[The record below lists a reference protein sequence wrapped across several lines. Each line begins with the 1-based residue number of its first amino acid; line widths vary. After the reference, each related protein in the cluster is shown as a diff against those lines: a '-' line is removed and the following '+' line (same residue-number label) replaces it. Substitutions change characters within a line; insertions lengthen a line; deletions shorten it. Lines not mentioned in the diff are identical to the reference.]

1 MVKLT
6 DELRT
11 KIIWE
16 YRHGFEANRSKNSLF
31 QSQKDIYS
39 TKRNDELLRSQIFW
53 SCLRTMQAT
62 CIVNEPDVSR
72 EDENVLFQM
81 EARNFTDMFKTDYT
95 NEHWDFDRYM
105 WLEDVAKYWKAIFL
119 FSGYDKKKNVPIIQ
133 RIDPR
138 FVYPYNDG
146 SLLVEDYPF
155 FGFDRVITRQELEKL
170 PVAANK
176 EFKEM
181 ILNHYDV
188 YINGLETE
196 DAFLRS
202 IATCYNSTTGHYTI
216 HYHYTYIYDEETGE
230 NKLYLV
236 LMLCDQILDIYDVPE
251 TNNVIPV
258 AVYGFAYDAQD
269 WRGTSL
275 CNIVEDGH
283 RTEQLLLNLYK
294 IKVTREAMGG
304 NIFIDE
310 QVFMNNINTLKNQ
323 SIKNRWFP
331 VKMRDLTK
339 PISSMVYELPQ
350 TQISTDLYNSLWM
363 IKNKALAESFTNA
376 TAQWLGLSSNS
387 DPNTATASKIQKI
400 NANMITSL
408 QNQILAYGTKEFAE
422 LYRDFML
429 YHRRN
434 SSKKVIRRVNNG
446 LSGTY
451 KKVNKNDI
459 KWDFSIMIVDPIL
472 RDIMYQ
478 EKKAAY
484 VEQYNMLVSDPK
496 TPPFL
501 LNNIR
506 KAIAYYNGLDESEID
521 SVTELQPEEY
531 QCKMDVLL
539 LNQDMSIYIPQN
551 ANVQM
556 RLWYYNRADD
566 TDAKFRAIQALQYM
580 VSKGLGSTETNMAA
594 QPKVTDFK
602 MAWMEWMQ
610 DSMGINYDT
619 VNNLDS
625 WTGFSEWSRA
635 NWSQNKGESLNVW
648 WMQSLDVSNGI
659 W

>member
-6 DELRT
+6 EELRQ
-11 KIIWE
+11 KILWE
-16 YRHGFEANRSKNSLF
+16 YRHGYEANRSKNSLF
-31 QSQKDIYS
+31 MSQKDIYS

-53 SCLRTMQAT
+53 SVSRTMQAT
-62 CIVNEPDVSR
+62 CIINEPDVSW
-72 EDENVLFQM
+72 EDENVLYQM
-81 EARNFTDMFKTDYT
+81 EARNFTDMYKTDYV
-95 NEHWDFDRYM
+95 NENWAFDRYM
-105 WLEDVAKYWKAIFL
+105 WLEDVCKYWKAVFL
-119 FSGYDKKKNVPIIQ
+119 FSGYDDKKNVPTIQ

-146 SLLVEDYPF
+146 SLLVKDYPF
-155 FGFDRVITRQELEKL
+155 FGFDRVITYKQLEEL
-170 PVAANK
+170 PVSANK
-176 EFKEM
+176 EFKEQIM
-181 ILNHYDV
+181 WNYDT
-188 YINGLETE
+188 YLNGLETE
-196 DAFLRS
+196 DAFLRN
-202 IATCYNSTTGHYTI
+202 ICTCYNATTGHYTI
-216 HYHYTYIYDEETGE
+216 HYHYTYIYDEDTKE

-236 LMLCDQILDIYDVPE
+236 LMLCDQIMDIYDVPE
-251 TNNVIPV
+251 TDNIIPI

-269 WRGTSL
+269 WWGTSL
-275 CNIVEDGH
+275 VNIIEDGH

-294 IKVTREAMGG
+294 IKVTREAMWG

-310 QVFMNNINTLKNQ
+310 QVFMNNVNTLKNQ

-331 VKMRDLTK
+331 VKMRDMTK

-350 TQISTDLYNSLWM
+350 TQISSDLYNSLWM

-408 QNQILAYGTKEFAE
+408 QNQILSYWTKDFAE

-429 YHRRN
+429 YHWRN
-434 SSKKVIRRVNNG
+434 SKKKVIRRVNNG
-446 LSGTY
+446 LSWTY
-451 KKVNKNDI
+451 KKVTKKDI
-459 KWDFSIMIVDPIL
+459 RGDFSIMIVDPIL
-472 RDIMYQ
+472 KDIIYQ

-484 VEQYNMLVSDPK
+484 MEQYNMLVSDPK

-506 KAIAYYNGLDESEID
+506 RAIAYYNWLDESEID
-521 SVTELQPEEY
+521 SITEMSPEDY

-539 LNQDMSIYIPQN
+539 LNQNVSIYIPQN
-551 ANVQM
+551 ANIQM
-556 RLWYYNRADD
+556 RLRYYNRAED

-580 VSKGLGSTETNMAA
+580 VQQWLGTVEENMAA

-602 MAWMEWMQ
+602 EAWENNNPLTN
-610 DSMGINYDT
+610 INYDT

-625 WTGFSEWSRA
+625 WTGMSEGSRA
-635 NWSQNKGESLNVW
+635 NRASKWDSLNVS
-648 WMQSLDVSNGI
+648 WMQSINTSNGMG
-659 W
+659 

>member
-1 MVKLT
+1 MKLT
-6 DELRT
+6 DELRQ

-16 YRHGFEANRSKNSLF
+16 YRHWFEANRSKNSLF
-31 QSQKDIYS
+31 MTQRDIYS

-62 CIVNEPDVSR
+62 CIVNEPDVSW
-72 EDENVLFQM
+72 EDENVLYQM
-81 EARNFTDMFKTDYT
+81 EARNFTDMFKTDYV

-105 WLEDVAKYWKAIFL
+105 WLEDVAKYGKAVFL
-119 FSGYDKKKNVPIIQ
+119 FSGYDSKKNVPTVQ

-146 SLLVEDYPF
+146 SLLVKDYPF
-155 FGFDRVITRQELEKL
+155 FWFDRVITRSQLEKL

-176 EFKEM
+176 DFKEM
-181 ILNHYDV
+181 IVHNYDV
-188 YINGLETE
+188 YINGLETD

-202 IATCYNSTTGHYTI
+202 ISTCYNATTWHYTI
-216 HYHYTYIYDEETGE
+216 HYHYTYIYDEESWE

-251 TNNVIPV
+251 TDNIIPI

-269 WRGTSL
+269 WWWTSL

-331 VKMRDLTK
+331 VKMRDMTK

-350 TQISTDLYNSLWM
+350 TQISSDLYNSLGM
-363 IKNKALAESFTNA
+363 IKNKALSESFTNA
-376 TAQWLGLSSNS
+376 TAQWLWLSSNS
-387 DPNTATASKIQKI
+387 DPSTATASKIQKI

-408 QNQILAYGTKEFAE
+408 QNQILSYWTKEFAE
-422 LYRDFML
+422 LYREFML
-429 YHRRN
+429 YHWRN
-434 SSKKVIRRVNNG
+434 SSKKVIRRVNNW
-446 LSGTY
+446 LSWTY
-451 KKVNKNDI
+451 KKVTKKDI
-459 KWDFSIMIVDPIL
+459 KGDFSIMVVDPIL
-472 RDIMYQ
+472 KSIMYD

-484 VEQYNMLVSDPK
+484 IEQYNMLVNDPR

-501 LNNIR
+501 LTNIQR
-506 KAIAYYNGLDESEID
+506 AIAYYNNLDESEID
-521 SVTELQPEEY
+521 SITPLNPEEY

-539 LNQDMSIYIPQN
+539 LNQNVSIYIPVN
-551 ANVQM
+551 ANIQM
-556 RLWYYNRADD
+556 RLWYYNRAED

-580 VSKGLGSTETNMAA
+580 VTQWLGTEQMNMA
-594 QPKVTDFK
+594 QQTKVTDFK
-602 MAWMEWMQ
+602 SAWTNN
-610 DSMGINYDT
+610 DPLTNINFWTTDN
-619 VNNLDS
+619 VDS
-625 WTGFSEWSRA
+625 WTWFEAWSHA
-635 NWSQNKGESLNVW
+635 NRWQSMNVGG
-648 WMQSLDVSNGI
+648 MQSLDVSNWVG
-659 W
+659 

>member
-1 MVKLT
+1 MIKLT
-6 DELRT
+6 DELRQ

-16 YRHGFEANRSKNSLF
+16 YRHGYEANRSKNSLF
-31 QSQKDIYS
+31 MTQKDIYS

-53 SCLRTMQAT
+53 SVSRTMQAT
-62 CIVNEPDVSR
+62 CIINEPDVSW
-72 EDENVLFQM
+72 EDENVLYQM
-81 EARNFTDMFKTDYT
+81 EARNFTDMYKTDYQ
-95 NEHWDFDRYM
+95 NQNWWFDRYM
-105 WLEDVAKYWKAIFL
+105 WLEDVCKYWKAVFL
-119 FSGYDKKKNVPIIQ
+119 FTWYDSKKNVPTVQ

-146 SLLVEDYPF
+146 SLLVKDYPF
-155 FGFDRVITRQELEKL
+155 FWFDRVITYKQLEEL
-170 PVAANK
+170 PVSANK
-176 EFKEM
+176 DFKEM
-181 ILNHYDV
+181 IVHNYDV
-188 YINGLETE
+188 YINWLETE
-196 DAFLRS
+196 DAFLRN
-202 IATCYNSTTGHYTI
+202 ICTCYNSTTGHYTI
-216 HYHYTYIYDEETGE
+216 HYHYTYIYDEETKE

-251 TNNVIPV
+251 TDNKIPI

-269 WRGTSL
+269 WWWTSL
-275 CNIVEDGH
+275 VNIIEDWH

-294 IKVTREAMGG
+294 IKVTREAMWG

-350 TQISTDLYNSLWM
+350 SQISSDLYNSLGM

-408 QNQILAYGTKEFAE
+408 QNQILSYWTKDFAE

-429 YHRRN
+429 YHWRN
-434 SSKKVIRRVNNG
+434 SSKKVIRRVNNW
-446 LSGTY
+446 LSWTY
-451 KKVNKNDI
+451 KKVSKKDI
-459 KWDFSIMIVDPIL
+459 RGDFSIMIVDPIIK
-472 RDIMYQ
+472 DIIYQ
-478 EKKAAY
+478 EKKNAY
-484 VEQYNMLVSDPK
+484 MWQYNMLVSDPK

-506 KAIAYYNGLDESEID
+506 RAIAYYDGLDESEID
-521 SVTELQPEEY
+521 SVTEMSPEDY

-539 LNQDMSIYIPQN
+539 LNQNVNIYIPQN
-551 ANVQM
+551 ANIQM
-556 RLWYYNRADD
+556 RLWYYNRAED

-580 VSKGLGSTETNMAA
+580 VQQWLGTTEMNMAQ

-602 MAWMEWMQ
+602 SAWE
-610 DSMGINYDT
+610 DNNPLNINYDT

-625 WTGFSEWSRA
+625 WTWMSEWSRVNRA
-635 NWSQNKGESLNVW
+635 THNKGDSLNVW
-648 WMQSLDVSNGI
+648 WMQNLNVSNWMG
-659 W
+659 

>member
-1 MVKLT
+1 
-6 DELRT
+6 
-11 KIIWE
+11 
-16 YRHGFEANRSKNSLF
+16 
-31 QSQKDIYS
+31 
-39 TKRNDELLRSQIFW
+39 
-53 SCLRTMQAT
+53 MQAT
-62 CIVNEPDVSR
+62 CIINEPDVSW
-72 EDENVLFQM
+72 EDENVLYQM
-81 EARNFTDMFKTDYT
+81 EARNFTDMYKTDYQ
-95 NEHWDFDRYM
+95 NENWWFDRYM
-105 WLEDVAKYWKAIFL
+105 WLEDVCKYWKAVFL
-119 FSGYDKKKNVPIIQ
+119 FSGYDNKKNVPTIQ

-146 SLLVEDYPF
+146 SLLVKDYPF
-155 FGFDRVITRQELEKL
+155 FGFDRIVTRKQLEEL
-170 PVAANK
+170 PVSANK

-181 ILNHYDV
+181 ILHHYDV
-188 YINGLETE
+188 YINGLKTD

-202 IATCYNSTTGHYTI
+202 IDTCYNTNTGHYTI
-216 HYHYTYIYDEETGE
+216 HYHYTYIYDEGTKE

-236 LMLCDQILDIYDVPE
+236 LMLCDQIMDIYDVPE
-251 TNNVIPV
+251 TDNIIPI
-258 AVYGFAYDAQD
+258 AVYGFAYDSQD
-269 WRGTSL
+269 WWWTSL
-275 CNIVEDGH
+275 VNIIEDWH

-294 IKVTREAMGG
+294 IKVTREAMWG

-331 VKMRDLTK
+331 VKMRDMTK

-350 TQISTDLYNSLWM
+350 SQISSDLYNSLGM

-408 QNQILAYGTKEFAE
+408 QNQILSYWTKDFAE

-429 YHRRN
+429 YHWRN
-434 SSKKVIRRVNNG
+434 SSKKVIRRVNNW
-446 LSGTY
+446 LSWTY
-451 KKVNKNDI
+451 KKVSKKDI
-459 KWDFSIMIVDPIL
+459 RGDFSIMIVDPIMK
-472 RDIMYQ
+472 DIIYS
-478 EKKAAY
+478 EKKNAY
-484 VEQYNMLVSDPK
+484 MEQYNMLVSDPK

-506 KAIAYYNGLDESEID
+506 RAIAYYNWLDESEID
-521 SVTELQPEEY
+521 SITEMSPEDY

-539 LNQDMSIYIPQN
+539 LNQNISIYIPQN
-551 ANVQM
+551 ANIQM
-556 RLWYYNRADD
+556 RLWYYNRAED

-580 VSKGLGSTETNMAA
+580 VQQWLGTTEWNMAA

-602 MAWMEWMQ
+602 SAWENNNPLT
-610 DSMGINYDT
+610 DINYDT

-625 WTGFSEWSRA
+625 WTWMSEGSRA
-635 NWSQNKGESLNVW
+635 NWSQSKWDSLNVS
-648 WMQSLDVSNGI
+648 WMQSINTSNGI
-659 W
+659 G

>member
-1 MVKLT
+1 
-6 DELRT
+6 
-11 KIIWE
+11 
-16 YRHGFEANRSKNSLF
+16 
-31 QSQKDIYS
+31 
-39 TKRNDELLRSQIFW
+39 
-53 SCLRTMQAT
+53 MQAT
-62 CIVNEPDVSR
+62 CIINEPDVSW
-72 EDENVLFQM
+72 EDENVLYQM
-81 EARNFTDMFKTDYT
+81 EARNFTDMYKTDYV
-95 NEHWDFDRYM
+95 NENWAFDRYM
-105 WLEDVAKYWKAIFL
+105 WLEDVCKYWKAVFL
-119 FSGYDKKKNVPIIQ
+119 FSGYDDKKNVPTIQ

-146 SLLVEDYPF
+146 SLLVKDYPF
-155 FGFDRVITRQELEKL
+155 FGFDRVITYKQLEEL
-170 PVAANK
+170 PVSANK
-176 EFKEM
+176 EFKEQIM
-181 ILNHYDV
+181 WNYDT
-188 YINGLETE
+188 YLNGLETE
-196 DAFLRS
+196 DAFLRN
-202 IATCYNSTTGHYTI
+202 ICTCYNATTGHYTI
-216 HYHYTYIYDEETGE
+216 HYHYTYIYDEDTKE

-236 LMLCDQILDIYDVPE
+236 LMLCDQIMDIYDVPE
-251 TNNVIPV
+251 TDNIIPI

-269 WRGTSL
+269 WWGTSL
-275 CNIVEDGH
+275 VNIIEDGH

-310 QVFMNNINTLKNQ
+310 QVFMNNVNTLKNQ

-331 VKMRDLTK
+331 VKMRDMTK

-350 TQISTDLYNSLWM
+350 TQISSDLYNSLWM

-408 QNQILAYGTKEFAE
+408 QNQILSYWTKDFAE

-429 YHRRN
+429 YHWRN
-434 SSKKVIRRVNNG
+434 SKKKVIRRVNNG
-446 LSGTY
+446 LSWTY
-451 KKVNKNDI
+451 KKVTKKDI
-459 KWDFSIMIVDPIL
+459 RGDFSIMIVDPIL
-472 RDIMYQ
+472 KDIIYQ

-484 VEQYNMLVSDPK
+484 MEQYNMLVSDPK

-506 KAIAYYNGLDESEID
+506 RAIAYYNWLDESEID
-521 SVTELQPEEY
+521 SITEMSPEDY

-539 LNQDMSIYIPQN
+539 LNQNVSIYIPQN
-551 ANVQM
+551 ANIQM
-556 RLWYYNRADD
+556 RLRYYNRAED

-580 VSKGLGSTETNMAA
+580 VQQWLGTVEENMAA

-602 MAWMEWMQ
+602 EAWENNNPLTN
-610 DSMGINYDT
+610 INYDT

-625 WTGFSEWSRA
+625 WTGRSEGSRA
-635 NWSQNKGESLNVW
+635 NRASKWDSLNVS
-648 WMQSLDVSNGI
+648 WMQSINTSNGMG
-659 W
+659 

>member
-1 MVKLT
+1 M
-6 DELRT
+6 
-11 KIIWE
+11 WE
-16 YRHGFEANRSKNSLF
+16 YRHGYEANRSKNSLF
-31 QSQKDIYS
+31 MSQKDIYS

-62 CIVNEPDVSR
+62 CIVNEPDVSW
-72 EDENVLFQM
+72 EDENVLYQM
-81 EARNFTDMFKTDYT
+81 EARNFTDMFKTDYV

-105 WLEDVAKYWKAIFL
+105 WLEDVAKYWKAVFL
-119 FSGYDKKKNVPIIQ
+119 FSGYDKKKNVPTVQ

-146 SLLVEDYPF
+146 SLLVKDYPF
-155 FGFDRVITRQELEKL
+155 FWFDRVITYKQLEEL
-170 PVAANK
+170 PVSANAD
-176 EFKEM
+176 FKEM
-181 ILNHYDV
+181 ILHNYDV
-188 YINGLETE
+188 YLNGLETE
-196 DAFLRS
+196 DAFLRN
-202 IATCYNSTTGHYTI
+202 ICTCYNSTTGHYTI
-216 HYHYTYIYDEETGE
+216 HYHYTYIYDEDTGE

-251 TNNVIPV
+251 TDNIIPI

-269 WRGTSL
+269 WWGTSL
-275 CNIVEDGH
+275 VNIVEDWH

-294 IKVTREAMGG
+294 IKVTREAMWG

-331 VKMRDLTK
+331 VKMRDITK

-350 TQISTDLYNSLWM
+350 TQISSDLYNSLGM

-376 TAQWLGLSSNS
+376 TAQWLGLSNNS

-408 QNQILAYGTKEFAE
+408 QNQILSYWTKDFAE

-429 YHRRN
+429 YYWRN
-434 SSKKVIRRVNNG
+434 SSKKVIRRVNNW
-446 LSGTY
+446 LSWTY
-451 KKVNKNDI
+451 KKVSKKDI
-459 KWDFSIMIVDPIL
+459 RGDFSIMIVDPIL
-472 RDIMYQ
+472 KSIMYD

-484 VEQYNMLVSDPK
+484 QEQYNMLVNDPR

-506 KAIAYYNGLDESEID
+506 RAIAYYNWLDESEID
-521 SVTELQPEEY
+521 SITEMSMEDY
-531 QCKMDVLL
+531 QCKQDVLL
-539 LNQDMSIYIPQN
+539 LNQNISIYIPVDCN
-551 ANVQM
+551 IQM
-556 RLWYYNRADD
+556 RLWYYNRAED
-566 TDAKFRAIQALQYM
+566 TDAKLRAIQALQYM
-580 VSKGLGSTETNMAA
+580 VTQWLWTTEMNMA
-594 QPKVTDFK
+594 QQTKVTDFK
-602 MAWMEWMQ
+602 AAWENNDPLTNINFWTVDNVNSGTWFEAWSHANRWQ
-610 DSMGINYDT
+610 SM
-619 VNNLDS
+619 
-625 WTGFSEWSRA
+625 
-635 NWSQNKGESLNVW
+635 NVW

-659 W
+659 G

>member
-1 MVKLT
+1 M
-6 DELRT
+6 
-11 KIIWE
+11 WE
-16 YRHGFEANRSKNSLF
+16 YRHGYEANRSKNSLF
-31 QSQKDIYS
+31 MTQKDIYS

-53 SCLRTMQAT
+53 SVSRTMQAT
-62 CIVNEPDVSR
+62 CIINEPDVSW
-72 EDENVLFQM
+72 EDENVLYQM
-81 EARNFTDMFKTDYT
+81 EARNFTDMYKTDYE
-95 NEHWDFDRYM
+95 NQNRWFDRYM
-105 WLEDVAKYWKAIFL
+105 WLEDVCKYWKAVFL
-119 FSGYDKKKNVPIIQ
+119 FTWYDSKKNVPTVQ

-146 SLLVEDYPF
+146 SLLVKDYPF
-155 FGFDRVITRQELEKL
+155 FWFDRVITYKQLEEL
-170 PVAANK
+170 PVSANK
-176 EFKEM
+176 DFKEM
-181 ILNHYDV
+181 IIHHYDV
-188 YINGLETE
+188 YLNWLEIE
-196 DAFLRS
+196 DAFLRN
-202 IATCYNSTTGHYTI
+202 ICTCYNSTTGHYTI
-216 HYHYTYIYDEETGE
+216 HYHYTYIYDEETKE

-251 TNNVIPV
+251 TDNKIPI
-258 AVYGFAYDAQD
+258 AVYGFAYDSQD
-269 WRGTSL
+269 WWGTSL
-275 CNIVEDGH
+275 VNIIEDWH

-294 IKVTREAMGG
+294 IKVTREAMWG

-350 TQISTDLYNSLWM
+350 SQISSDLYNSLGM

-408 QNQILAYGTKEFAE
+408 QNQILSYWTKDFAE

-429 YHRRN
+429 YHWRN
-434 SSKKVIRRVNNG
+434 SSKKVIRRVNNW
-446 LSGTY
+446 LSWTY
-451 KKVNKNDI
+451 KKVSKKDI
-459 KWDFSIMIVDPIL
+459 RGDFSIMIVDPIIK
-472 RDIMYQ
+472 DIIYQ

-484 VEQYNMLVSDPK
+484 MGQYNMLVSDPK

-506 KAIAYYNGLDESEID
+506 RAIAYYDGLDESEID
-521 SVTELQPEEY
+521 SVTEMSPEDY

-539 LNQDMSIYIPQN
+539 LNQNISIYIPQN
-551 ANVQM
+551 ANIQM
-556 RLWYYNRADD
+556 RLWYYNRAED

-580 VSKGLGSTETNMAA
+580 VQQWLGTTEMNTAS

-602 MAWMEWMQ
+602 SAWENN
-610 DSMGINYDT
+610 DPLTNINYDT
-619 VNNLDS
+619 VNNVDS
-625 WTGFSEWSRA
+625 GTWMSEGSRA
-635 NWSQNKGESLNVW
+635 NRSQNKSLNVS
-648 WMQSLDVSNGI
+648 WMQSIDASNGI
-659 W
+659 G

>member
-1 MVKLT
+1 
-6 DELRT
+6 
-11 KIIWE
+11 
-16 YRHGFEANRSKNSLF
+16 
-31 QSQKDIYS
+31 
-39 TKRNDELLRSQIFW
+39 
-53 SCLRTMQAT
+53 MQAT
-62 CIVNEPDVSR
+62 CIINEPDVSW
-72 EDENVLFQM
+72 EDENVLYQM
-81 EARNFTDMFKTDYT
+81 EARNFTDMYKTDYQ
-95 NEHWDFDRYM
+95 NENWWFDRYM
-105 WLEDVAKYWKAIFL
+105 WLEDVCKYWKAVFL
-119 FSGYDKKKNVPIIQ
+119 FSGYDNKKNVPTIQ

-146 SLLVEDYPF
+146 SLLVKDYPF
-155 FGFDRVITRQELEKL
+155 FGFDRIVTRKQLEEL
-170 PVAANK
+170 PVSANK

-181 ILNHYDV
+181 ILHHYDV
-188 YINGLETE
+188 YINGLKTD

-202 IATCYNSTTGHYTI
+202 IDTCYNTNTGHYTI
-216 HYHYTYIYDEETGE
+216 HYHYTYIYDEDTKE

-236 LMLCDQILDIYDVPE
+236 LMLCDQIMDIYDVPE
-251 TNNVIPV
+251 TDNIIPI
-258 AVYGFAYDAQD
+258 AVYGFAYDSQD
-269 WRGTSL
+269 WWWTSL
-275 CNIVEDGH
+275 VNIIEDWH

-294 IKVTREAMGG
+294 IKVTREAMWG

-331 VKMRDLTK
+331 VKMRDMTK

-350 TQISTDLYNSLWM
+350 SQISSDLYNSLGM

-408 QNQILAYGTKEFAE
+408 QNQILSYWTKDFAE

-429 YHRRN
+429 YHWRN
-434 SSKKVIRRVNNG
+434 SSKKVIRRVNNW
-446 LSGTY
+446 LSWTY
-451 KKVNKNDI
+451 KKVSKKDI
-459 KWDFSIMIVDPIL
+459 RGDFSIMIVDPIMK
-472 RDIMYQ
+472 DIIYS
-478 EKKAAY
+478 EKKNAY
-484 VEQYNMLVSDPK
+484 MEQYNMLVSDPK

-506 KAIAYYNGLDESEID
+506 RAIAYYNWLDESEID
-521 SVTELQPEEY
+521 SITEMSPEDY

-539 LNQDMSIYIPQN
+539 LNQNISIYIPQN
-551 ANVQM
+551 ANIQM
-556 RLWYYNRADD
+556 RLWYYNRAED

-580 VSKGLGSTETNMAA
+580 VQQWLGTTEWNMAA

-602 MAWMEWMQ
+602 SAWENNNPLT
-610 DSMGINYDT
+610 DINYDT

-625 WTGFSEWSRA
+625 WTWMSEGSRA
-635 NWSQNKGESLNVW
+635 NWSQSKWDSLNVS
-648 WMQSLDVSNGI
+648 WMQSINTSNGI
-659 W
+659 G

>member
-1 MVKLT
+1 M
-6 DELRT
+6 
-11 KIIWE
+11 WE

-31 QSQKDIYS
+31 MTQRDIYS

-62 CIVNEPDVSR
+62 CIVNEPDVSW
-72 EDENVLFQM
+72 EDENVLYQM
-81 EARNFTDMFKTDYT
+81 EARNFTDMFKTDYV

-105 WLEDVAKYWKAIFL
+105 WLEDVAKYGKAVFL
-119 FSGYDKKKNVPIIQ
+119 FSGYDNKKNVPIVQ

-146 SLLVEDYPF
+146 SLLVRDYPF
-155 FGFDRVITRQELEKL
+155 FWFDRVITRPELEKL
-170 PVAANK
+170 PVSANK
-176 EFKEM
+176 DFKEL
-181 ILNHYDV
+181 ILHHYDV
-188 YINGLETE
+188 YINGLETD

-202 IATCYNSTTGHYTI
+202 ISTCYNPNTWHYTI

-236 LMLCDQILDIYDVPE
+236 LMLSDMIMDIYDVPE
-251 TNNVIPV
+251 TDNIIPV

-269 WRGTSL
+269 WWGTSL
-275 CNIVEDGH
+275 CNIVEDWH

-294 IKVTREAMGG
+294 IKVTREAMWG

-310 QVFMNNINTLKNQ
+310 QVFMNNINSLKNQ

-331 VKMRDLTK
+331 VKMRDMTK

-350 TQISTDLYNSLWM
+350 TQISSDLYNSLGM

-387 DPNTATASKIQKI
+387 DPSTATASKIQKI

-408 QNQILAYGTKEFAE
+408 QNQILSYGTKEFAE
-422 LYRDFML
+422 LYREFML
-429 YHRRN
+429 YHWRN

-446 LSGTY
+446 LSWTY
-451 KKVNKNDI
+451 KKVTKKDI
-459 KWDFSIMIVDPIL
+459 RGDFSIMVIDPIL
-472 RDIMYQ
+472 KAIMYD
-478 EKKAAY
+478 EKKGAY
-484 VEQYNMLVSDPK
+484 VEQYNMLVNDPR

-506 KAIAYYNGLDESEID
+506 RAIAYYNNLDESEID
-521 SVTELQPEEY
+521 SITELQPEEY

-539 LNQDMSIYIPQN
+539 LNQNVSVYIPVN

-580 VSKGLGSTETNMAA
+580 ISQWLGTEQLNEASQAT
-594 QPKVTDFK
+594 VTDFK
-602 MAWMEWMQ
+602 SAGENNDPLTNINFGTVDNV
-610 DSMGINYDT
+610 DSG
-619 VNNLDS
+619 
-625 WTGFSEWSRA
+625 TGFDAGSHA
-635 NWSQNKGESLNVW
+635 NRWESMNVW
-648 WMQSLDVSNGI
+648 GMQNLNVSNGI
-659 W
+659 G

>member
-1 MVKLT
+1 M
-6 DELRT
+6 
-11 KIIWE
+11 WE
-16 YRHGFEANRSKNSLF
+16 YRHGYEANRSKNSLF
-31 QSQKDIYS
+31 MTQKDIYS

-53 SCLRTMQAT
+53 SVSRTMQAT
-62 CIVNEPDVSR
+62 CIINEPDVSW
-72 EDENVLFQM
+72 EDENVLYQM
-81 EARNFTDMFKTDYT
+81 EARNFTDMYKTDYQ
-95 NEHWDFDRYM
+95 NQNWWFDRYM
-105 WLEDVAKYWKAIFL
+105 WLEDVCKYWKAVFL
-119 FSGYDKKKNVPIIQ
+119 FTWYDSKKNVPTVQ

-146 SLLVEDYPF
+146 SLLVKDYPF
-155 FGFDRVITRQELEKL
+155 FWFDRVITYKQLEEL
-170 PVAANK
+170 PVSANK
-176 EFKEM
+176 DFKEM
-181 ILNHYDV
+181 IIHHYDV
-188 YINGLETE
+188 YLNWLETE
-196 DAFLRS
+196 DAFLRN
-202 IATCYNSTTGHYTI
+202 ICTCYNSTTGHYTI
-216 HYHYTYIYDEETGE
+216 HYHYTYIYDEETKE

-251 TNNVIPV
+251 TDNKIPI
-258 AVYGFAYDAQD
+258 AVYGFAYDSQD
-269 WRGTSL
+269 WWGTSL
-275 CNIVEDGH
+275 VNIIEDWH

-294 IKVTREAMGG
+294 IKVTREAMWW

-350 TQISTDLYNSLWM
+350 SQISSDLYNSLGM

-408 QNQILAYGTKEFAE
+408 QNQILSYWTKDFAE

-429 YHRRN
+429 YHWRN
-434 SSKKVIRRVNNG
+434 SSKKVIRRVNNW
-446 LSGTY
+446 LSWTY
-451 KKVNKNDI
+451 KKVSKKDI

-472 RDIMYQ
+472 KDIIYQ

-484 VEQYNMLVSDPK
+484 MGQYNMLVSDPK

-506 KAIAYYNGLDESEID
+506 RAIAYYDGLDESEID
-521 SVTELQPEEY
+521 SVTEMSPEDY

-539 LNQDMSIYIPQN
+539 LNQNISIYIPQN
-551 ANVQM
+551 ANIQM
-556 RLWYYNRADD
+556 RLWYYNRAED

-580 VSKGLGSTETNMAA
+580 VQQWLGTTEMNTAS

-602 MAWMEWMQ
+602 SAWENN
-610 DSMGINYDT
+610 DPLTNINYDT

-625 WTGFSEWSRA
+625 GTWMSEGSRA
-635 NWSQNKGESLNVW
+635 NRSQNKSLNVS
-648 WMQSLDVSNGI
+648 WMQSIDASNGI
-659 W
+659 G

>member
-1 MVKLT
+1 M
-6 DELRT
+6 
-11 KIIWE
+11 WE
-16 YRHGFEANRSKNSLF
+16 YRHGYEANRSKNSLF
-31 QSQKDIYS
+31 MSQKDIYS

-62 CIVNEPDVSR
+62 CIVNEPDVSW
-72 EDENVLFQM
+72 EDENVLYQM
-81 EARNFTDMFKTDYT
+81 EARNFTDMFKTDYV

-105 WLEDVAKYWKAIFL
+105 WLEDVAKYWKAVFL
-119 FSGYDKKKNVPIIQ
+119 FSGYDKKKNVPTVQ

-146 SLLVEDYPF
+146 SLLVKDYPF
-155 FGFDRVITRQELEKL
+155 FWFDRVITYKQLEEL
-170 PVAANK
+170 PVSANAD
-176 EFKEM
+176 FKEM
-181 ILNHYDV
+181 ILHNYDV
-188 YINGLETE
+188 YLNGLETE
-196 DAFLRS
+196 DAFLRN
-202 IATCYNSTTGHYTI
+202 ICTCYNSTTGHYTI
-216 HYHYTYIYDEETGE
+216 HYHYTYIYDEDTGD

-251 TNNVIPV
+251 TDNIIPI

-269 WRGTSL
+269 WWGTSL
-275 CNIVEDGH
+275 VNIVEDWH

-294 IKVTREAMGG
+294 IKVTREAMWW

-331 VKMRDLTK
+331 VKMRDITK

-350 TQISTDLYNSLWM
+350 TQISSDLYNSLGM

-376 TAQWLGLSSNS
+376 TAQWLGLSNNS

-408 QNQILAYGTKEFAE
+408 QNQILSYWTKDFAE

-429 YHRRN
+429 YYWRN
-434 SSKKVIRRVNNG
+434 SSKKVIRRVNNW
-446 LSGTY
+446 LSWTY
-451 KKVNKNDI
+451 KKVSKKDI
-459 KWDFSIMIVDPIL
+459 RGDFSIMIVDPIL
-472 RDIMYQ
+472 KAIMYD

-484 VEQYNMLVSDPK
+484 QEQYNMLVNDPR

-506 KAIAYYNGLDESEID
+506 RAIAYYNWLDESEID
-521 SVTELQPEEY
+521 SITEMSMEDY
-531 QCKMDVLL
+531 QCKQDVLL
-539 LNQDMSIYIPQN
+539 LNQNISIYIPVDCN
-551 ANVQM
+551 IQM
-556 RLWYYNRADD
+556 RLWYYNRAED
-566 TDAKFRAIQALQYM
+566 TDAKLRAIQALQYM
-580 VSKGLGSTETNMAA
+580 VTQWLGTTEMNMA
-594 QPKVTDFK
+594 QQTKVTDFK
-602 MAWMEWMQ
+602 AAWENN
-610 DSMGINYDT
+610 DPLTNINYWT
-619 VNNLDS
+619 VDNVNS
-625 WTGFSEWSRA
+625 WTWYDVWSHA
-635 NWSQNKGESLNVW
+635 NRWESMNVW

-659 W
+659 G

>member
-1 MVKLT
+1 M
-6 DELRT
+6 
-11 KIIWE
+11 WE
-16 YRHGFEANRSKNSLF
+16 YRHGYEANRSKNSLF
-31 QSQKDIYS
+31 MTQKDIYS

-53 SCLRTMQAT
+53 SVSRTMQAT
-62 CIVNEPDVSR
+62 CIINEPDVSW
-72 EDENVLFQM
+72 EDENVLYQM
-81 EARNFTDMFKTDYT
+81 EARNFTDMYKTDYQ
-95 NEHWDFDRYM
+95 NQNWWFDRYM
-105 WLEDVAKYWKAIFL
+105 WLEDVCKYWKAVFL
-119 FSGYDKKKNVPIIQ
+119 FTWYDSKKNVPTVQ

-146 SLLVEDYPF
+146 SLLVKDYPF
-155 FGFDRVITRQELEKL
+155 FWFDRVITYKQLEEL
-170 PVAANK
+170 PVSANK
-176 EFKEM
+176 DFKEM
-181 ILNHYDV
+181 IIHHYDV
-188 YINGLETE
+188 YLNGLETE
-196 DAFLRS
+196 DAFLRN
-202 IATCYNSTTGHYTI
+202 ICTCYNSTTGHYTI
-216 HYHYTYIYDEETGE
+216 HYHYTYIYDEETKE

-251 TNNVIPV
+251 TDNKIPI
-258 AVYGFAYDAQD
+258 AVYGFAYDSQD
-269 WRGTSL
+269 WWGTSL
-275 CNIVEDGH
+275 VNIIEDWH

-350 TQISTDLYNSLWM
+350 SQISSDLYNSLGM

-408 QNQILAYGTKEFAE
+408 QNQILSYWTKDFAE

-429 YHRRN
+429 YHWRN
-434 SSKKVIRRVNNG
+434 SSKKVIRRVNNW
-446 LSGTY
+446 LSWTY
-451 KKVNKNDI
+451 KKVSKKDI
-459 KWDFSIMIVDPIL
+459 RGDFSIMIVDPIIK
-472 RDIMYQ
+472 DIIYQ

-484 VEQYNMLVSDPK
+484 MGQYNMLVSDPK

-506 KAIAYYNGLDESEID
+506 RAIAYYDGLDESEID
-521 SVTELQPEEY
+521 SVTEMSPEDY

-539 LNQDMSIYIPQN
+539 LNQNISIYIPQN

-556 RLWYYNRADD
+556 RLWYYNRAED

-580 VSKGLGSTETNMAA
+580 VQQWLGTTEMNTAS

-602 MAWMEWMQ
+602 SAWENN
-610 DSMGINYDT
+610 DPLTNINYDT

-625 WTGFSEWSRA
+625 GTWMSEGSRV
-635 NWSQNKGESLNVW
+635 NRSQNKSLNVS
-648 WMQSLDVSNGI
+648 WMQSIDASNGI
-659 W
+659 G

>member
-1 MVKLT
+1 M
-6 DELRT
+6 
-11 KIIWE
+11 WE
-16 YRHGFEANRSKNSLF
+16 YRHGYEANRSKNSLF
-31 QSQKDIYS
+31 MTQKDIYS

-53 SCLRTMQAT
+53 SVSRTMQAT
-62 CIVNEPDVSR
+62 CIINEPDVSW
-72 EDENVLFQM
+72 EDENVLYQM
-81 EARNFTDMFKTDYT
+81 EARNFTDMYKTDYQ
-95 NEHWDFDRYM
+95 NQNWWFDRYM
-105 WLEDVAKYWKAIFL
+105 WLEDVCKYWKAVFL
-119 FSGYDKKKNVPIIQ
+119 FTWYDSKKNVPTVQ

-146 SLLVEDYPF
+146 SLLVKDYPF
-155 FGFDRVITRQELEKL
+155 FWFDRVITYKQLEEL
-170 PVAANK
+170 PVSANK
-176 EFKEM
+176 DFKEM
-181 ILNHYDV
+181 IIHHYDV
-188 YINGLETE
+188 YLNGLETE
-196 DAFLRS
+196 DAFLRN
-202 IATCYNSTTGHYTI
+202 ICTCYNSTTGHYTI
-216 HYHYTYIYDEETGE
+216 HYHYTYIYDEETKE

-251 TNNVIPV
+251 TDNKIPI

-269 WRGTSL
+269 WWGTSL
-275 CNIVEDGH
+275 VNIIEDWH

-350 TQISTDLYNSLWM
+350 SQISSDLYNSLGM

-408 QNQILAYGTKEFAE
+408 QNQILSYWTKDFAE

-429 YHRRN
+429 YHWRN
-434 SSKKVIRRVNNG
+434 SSKKVIRRVNNW
-446 LSGTY
+446 LSWTY
-451 KKVNKNDI
+451 KKVSKKDI
-459 KWDFSIMIVDPIL
+459 RGDFSIMIVDPIIK
-472 RDIMYQ
+472 DIIYQ

-484 VEQYNMLVSDPK
+484 MGQYNMLVSDPK

-506 KAIAYYNGLDESEID
+506 RAIAYYDGLDESEID
-521 SVTELQPEEY
+521 SVTEMSPEDY

-539 LNQDMSIYIPQN
+539 LNQNISIYIPQN

-556 RLWYYNRADD
+556 RLWYYNRAED

-580 VSKGLGSTETNMAA
+580 VQQWLGTTEMNMAS

-602 MAWMEWMQ
+602 SAWENN
-610 DSMGINYDT
+610 DPLTNINYDT

-625 WTGFSEWSRA
+625 GTWMSEGSRA
-635 NWSQNKGESLNVW
+635 NRSQNKSLNVS
-648 WMQSLDVSNGI
+648 WMQSIDASNGI
-659 W
+659 G

>member
-6 DELRT
+6 DELRQ
-11 KIIWE
+11 KIMWE
-16 YRHGFEANRSKNSLF
+16 YRHGFDANRSKNSLF
-31 QSQKDIYS
+31 MTQRDIYS

-81 EARNFTDMFKTDYT
+81 EARNFTDMFKTDYI

-105 WLEDVAKYWKAIFL
+105 ALEDVAKYWKAVFL
-119 FSGYDKKKNVPIIQ
+119 FSGYDNKKNVPTVQ

-146 SLLVEDYPF
+146 SLLVKDYPF
-155 FGFDRVITRQELEKL
+155 FWFDRVITRQQLEKL

-176 EFKEM
+176 NFKEM

-188 YINGLETE
+188 YINGLETD

-202 IATCYNSTTGHYTI
+202 IATCYNSTTWHYTI
-216 HYHYTYIYDEETGE
+216 HYHYTYIYDEESGE

-251 TNNVIPV
+251 TDNIIPI

-269 WRGTSL
+269 WWGTSL
-275 CNIVEDGH
+275 CNIVEDWH

-294 IKVTREAMGG
+294 IKVTREAMWG

-331 VKMRDLTK
+331 VKMRDMTK

-350 TQISTDLYNSLWM
+350 TQISSDLYNSLGM
-363 IKNKALAESFTNA
+363 IKNKALSESFTNA
-376 TAQWLGLSSNS
+376 TAQWLGLSDNS
-387 DPNTATASKIQKI
+387 DPSTATASKIQKI

-408 QNQILAYGTKEFAE
+408 QNQILSYGTKEFAE
-422 LYRDFML
+422 LYREFML
-429 YHRRN
+429 YHWRN
-434 SSKKVIRRVNNG
+434 SSKKVIRRVNNW
-446 LSGTY
+446 LSWTY
-451 KKVNKNDI
+451 KKVTKKDI
-459 KWDFSIMIVDPIL
+459 KWDFSIIVVDPIL
-472 RDIMYQ
+472 KSIMYE

-484 VEQYNMLVSDPK
+484 MEQYNMLVNDPR
-496 TPPFL
+496 TEPFL
-501 LNNIR
+501 LTNIQR
-506 KAIAYYNGLDESEID
+506 AIAYYNNLDESEID
-521 SVTELQPEEY
+521 SITPLNPEEY
-531 QCKMDVLL
+531 QCKQDVLL
-539 LNQDMSIYIPQN
+539 LNQNVSIYIPVT

-556 RLWYYNRADD
+556 RLWYYNRAED
-566 TDAKFRAIQALQYM
+566 TDAKNRAIQALQYM
-580 VSKGLGSTETNMAA
+580 VSQWLGTQEMNMA
-594 QPKVTDFK
+594 QQSKVTDFQ
-602 MAWMEWMQ
+602 MAWIKN
-610 DSMGINYDT
+610 DPLTNINYGT
-619 VNNLDS
+619 VDNVDS
-625 WTGFSEWSRA
+625 WTGFEVWSHAQR
-635 NWSQNKGESLNVW
+635 WQSMNVW
-648 WMQSLDVSNGI
+648 WMQSLDVSNGVG
-659 W
+659 

>member
-1 MVKLT
+1 M
-6 DELRT
+6 
-11 KIIWE
+11 WE
-16 YRHGFEANRSKNSLF
+16 YRHGYEANRSKNSLF
-31 QSQKDIYS
+31 MSQKDIYS

-62 CIVNEPDVSR
+62 CIVNEPDVSW
-72 EDENVLFQM
+72 EDENVLYQM
-81 EARNFTDMFKTDYT
+81 EARNFTDMFKTDYV

-105 WLEDVAKYWKAIFL
+105 WLEDVAKYWKAVFL
-119 FSGYDKKKNVPIIQ
+119 FSGYDKKKNVPTVQ

-146 SLLVEDYPF
+146 SLLVKDYPF
-155 FGFDRVITRQELEKL
+155 FWFDRVITYKQLEEL
-170 PVAANK
+170 PVSANAD
-176 EFKEM
+176 FKEM
-181 ILNHYDV
+181 ILHNYDV
-188 YINGLETE
+188 YLNGLETD
-196 DAFLRS
+196 DAFLRN
-202 IATCYNSTTGHYTI
+202 ICTCYNSTTGHYTI
-216 HYHYTYIYDEETGE
+216 HYHYTYIYDEDTGD

-251 TNNVIPV
+251 TDNIIPI

-269 WRGTSL
+269 WWGTSL
-275 CNIVEDGH
+275 VNIIEDWH

-331 VKMRDLTK
+331 VKMRDITK

-350 TQISTDLYNSLWM
+350 TQISSDLYNSLGM

-376 TAQWLGLSSNS
+376 TAQWLWLSSNS

-408 QNQILAYGTKEFAE
+408 QNQILSYWTKDFAE

-429 YHRRN
+429 YYWRN
-434 SSKKVIRRVNNG
+434 SSKKVIRRVNNW
-446 LSGTY
+446 LSWTY
-451 KKVNKNDI
+451 KKVSKKDI
-459 KWDFSIMIVDPIL
+459 RGDFSIMVVDPIL
-472 RDIMYQ
+472 KSIMYD

-484 VEQYNMLVSDPK
+484 QEQYNMLVNDPR

-506 KAIAYYNGLDESEID
+506 RAIAYYNWLDESEID
-521 SVTELQPEEY
+521 SITEMSMEDY
-531 QCKMDVLL
+531 QCKQDVLL
-539 LNQDMSIYIPQN
+539 LNQNISIYIPVDCN
-551 ANVQM
+551 IQM
-556 RLWYYNRADD
+556 RLWYYNRAED
-566 TDAKFRAIQALQYM
+566 TDAKLRAIQALQYM
-580 VSKGLGSTETNMAA
+580 VTQWLGTTEMNMA
-594 QPKVTDFK
+594 QQTKVTDFK
-602 MAWMEWMQ
+602 AAWENN
-610 DSMGINYDT
+610 DPLTNINYWT
-619 VNNLDS
+619 VDNVDS
-625 WTGFSEWSRA
+625 WTWFEAWSHA
-635 NWSQNKGESLNVW
+635 NRWESMNVW

-659 W
+659 G

>member
-6 DELRT
+6 DELYQ
-11 KIIWE
+11 KILGE

-31 QSQKDIYS
+31 MSQKDIYS

-53 SCLRTMQAT
+53 SVSRTMQAT
-62 CIVNEPDVSR
+62 CVINEPAVSW
-72 EDENVLFQM
+72 EDENVLYQM
-81 EARNFTDMFKTDYT
+81 EARNFTDMFNTDYV

-105 WLEDVAKYWKAIFL
+105 GLEDIAKYWKAVFL
-119 FSGYDKKKNVPIIQ
+119 FSGYDNKKNVPIVQ

-146 SLLVEDYPF
+146 SLLVKDYPF

-170 PVAANK
+170 PVSANK
-176 EFKEM
+176 EFKEQIM
-181 ILNHYDV
+181 WNYDTYV
-188 YINGLETE
+188 NWLETE
-196 DAFLRS
+196 DAFLRN
-202 IATCYNSTTGHYTI
+202 ICTCYNATTGHYTI
-216 HYHYTYIYDEETGE
+216 HYHYTYIYDEESWE

-236 LMLCDQILDIYDVPE
+236 LMLSDRILDIYDVPE
-251 TNNVIPV
+251 TDNVIPI

-269 WRGTSL
+269 WWWTSL
-275 CNIVEDGH
+275 VNIIEDGH

-294 IKVTREAMGG
+294 IKVTREAMWG

-350 TQISTDLYNSLWM
+350 TQISSDLYNSLGM

-422 LYRDFML
+422 LYRAFML
-429 YHRRN
+429 YHWRN

-446 LSGTY
+446 LSWTY
-451 KKVNKNDI
+451 KKVSKKDI
-459 KWDFSIMIVDPIL
+459 KGDFSILVVDPIL
-472 RDIMYQ
+472 KDIIYQ

-484 VEQYNMLVSDPK
+484 MEQYQMLVNDPK

-506 KAIAYYNGLDESEID
+506 RAIAYYNWLDESEID
-521 SVTELQPEEY
+521 SVTEMSPEDY
-531 QCKMDVLL
+531 QCKQDVLL
-539 LNQDMSIYIPQN
+539 LNQNVSIFIPVN
-551 ANVQM
+551 CNIQM
-556 RLWYYNRADD
+556 RLRYYNRAED

-580 VSKGLGSTETNMAA
+580 ASQWFGTEEQNLAA
-594 QPKVTDFK
+594 QPKVTDFQ
-602 MAWMEWMQ
+602 MAGEK
-610 DSMGINYDT
+610 GNPLTNINYDT
-619 VNNLDS
+619 INNLDS
-625 WTGFSEWSRA
+625 WSWMSEWSRW
-635 NWSQNKGESLNVW
+635 NRQWESLNVG
-648 WMQSLDVSNGI
+648 WMQNIDVSNGI
-659 W
+659 G

>member
-1 MVKLT
+1 M
-6 DELRT
+6 
-11 KIIWE
+11 WE
-16 YRHGFEANRSKNSLF
+16 YRHGYEANRSKNSLF
-31 QSQKDIYS
+31 MSQKDIYS

-53 SCLRTMQAT
+53 SVSRTMQAT
-62 CIVNEPDVSR
+62 CIINEPDVSW
-72 EDENVLFQM
+72 EDENVLYQM
-81 EARNFTDMFKTDYT
+81 EARNFTDMYKTDYA
-95 NEHWDFDRYM
+95 NENWGFDRYM
-105 WLEDVAKYWKAIFL
+105 GLEDVCKYWKAVFL
-119 FSGYDKKKNVPIIQ
+119 FTWYNSKKNVPTVQ

-146 SLLVEDYPF
+146 SLLVKDYPF
-155 FGFDRVITRQELEKL
+155 FWFDRVITYKQLEEL
-170 PVAANK
+170 PIAANK
-176 EFKEM
+176 DFKEM
-181 ILNHYDV
+181 ILHHYDV
-188 YINGLETE
+188 YLNGLETE
-196 DAFLRS
+196 DAFLRN
-202 IATCYNSTTGHYTI
+202 ICTCYNSTTGHYTI
-216 HYHYTYIYDEETGE
+216 HYHYTYIYDEESKE

-251 TNNVIPV
+251 TDNIIPI
-258 AVYGFAYDAQD
+258 AVYWFAYDSQD
-269 WRGTSL
+269 WWGTSL
-275 CNIVEDGH
+275 VNIIEDWH

-350 TQISTDLYNSLWM
+350 SQISSDLYNSLGM

-408 QNQILAYGTKEFAE
+408 QNQILSYWTKDFAE

-429 YHRRN
+429 YHWRN
-434 SSKKVIRRVNNG
+434 SSKKVIRRVNNW

-451 KKVNKNDI
+451 KKVSKKDI
-459 KWDFSIMIVDPIL
+459 RGDFSIMIVDPIL
-472 RDIMYQ
+472 KDIIYQ
-478 EKKAAY
+478 EKKGAY
-484 VEQYNMLVSDPK
+484 IEQYNMLVSDPK

-506 KAIAYYNGLDESEID
+506 RAIAYYNGLDESEID
-521 SVTELQPEEY
+521 SVTEMSPEDY

-539 LNQDMSIYIPQN
+539 LNQNISIYIPQN

-556 RLWYYNRADD
+556 RLWYYNRAED

-580 VSKGLGSTETNMAA
+580 VQQWLGVTEMNTAA

-602 MAWMEWMQ
+602 SAWEKNNPLT
-610 DSMGINYDT
+610 DINFDT
-619 VNNLDS
+619 VNNVDS
-625 WTGFSEWSRA
+625 WTWMSEWSRV
-635 NWSQNKGESLNVW
+635 NRSQHKGDSLNVS
-648 WMQSLDVSNGI
+648 WMQSIDTSNGI
-659 W
+659 G

>member
-1 MVKLT
+1 MKLT
-6 DELRT
+6 DELYQ
-11 KIIWE
+11 KIMWE
-16 YRHGFEANRSKNSLF
+16 YRHWYEANRSKNALF
-31 QSQKDIYS
+31 QTQKDIYS

-53 SCLRTMQAT
+53 SCARTMQAT
-62 CIVNEPDVSR
+62 CIVNEPDVSW
-72 EDENVLFQM
+72 EDENILYQM

-95 NEHWDFDRYM
+95 NEHRDFDRYM
-105 WLEDVAKYWKAIFL
+105 GLEDVCKYWKAVFL
-119 FSGYDKKKNVPIIQ
+119 FSGYNKKKNVPIVQ

-146 SLLVEDYPF
+146 SLLVDQYPF
-155 FGFDRVITRQELEKL
+155 FGFDRVITRKELEEL
-170 PVAANK
+170 PVATNK
-176 EFKEM
+176 DFKEM

-188 YINGLETE
+188 YVNGMETE
-196 DAFLRS
+196 DAFLRNIS
-202 IATCYNSTTGHYTI
+202 TCYNTYTGHYTI
-216 HYHYTYIYDEETGE
+216 HYHYTYIYDEESKE

-236 LMLCDQILDIYDVPE
+236 LMLADHILDIYDVPE
-251 TNNVIPV
+251 TNNIIPV

-269 WRGTSL
+269 WRWTSL
-275 CNIVEDGH
+275 CNIVEDWH

-294 IKVTREAMGG
+294 IKVTREAMWW

-310 QVFMNNINTLKNQ
+310 QIFLNNINTLKNQ
-323 SIKNRWFP
+323 SIKNRWYP

-376 TAQWLGLSSNS
+376 TAQGLGLSANS

-408 QNQILAYGTKEFAE
+408 QNSILAYGTKQFAE
-422 LYRDFML
+422 LYRCFML
-429 YHRRN
+429 YYRRN
-434 SSKKVIRRVNNG
+434 SSKKVIRRVNNW

-472 RDIMYQ
+472 RDIIYQ
-478 EKKAAY
+478 EKKWAY
-484 VEQYNMLVSDPK
+484 MEQYNMLVSDPK

-506 KAIAYYNGLDESEID
+506 RAIAYYNGLDESEID
-521 SVTELQPEEY
+521 SITELQPEEY

-539 LNQDMSIYIPQN
+539 LNQDVSIYIPQD
-551 ANVQM
+551 ANIQM
-556 RLWYYNRADD
+556 RLWYYNRAED
-566 TDAKFRAIQALQYM
+566 TDAKQRAIQALQYM
-580 VSKGLGSTETNMAA
+580 VQQGLWTTDMNMAS

-602 MAWMEWMQ
+602 MAGMEWME
-610 DSMGINYDT
+610 DSINYDT
-619 VNNLDS
+619 INNLDS
-625 WTGFSEWSRA
+625 GTGMSEWSRV
-635 NWSQNKGESLNVW
+635 NWSKDKWDTLNVW
-648 WMQSLDVSNGI
+648 WMQNLNVSNGI
-659 W
+659 G

>member
-6 DELRT
+6 DELRQ
-11 KIIWE
+11 KIMWE
-16 YRHGFEANRSKNSLF
+16 YRHGFEANRSKNSHF

-53 SCLRTMQAT
+53 SCARTMQAT
-62 CIVNEPDVSR
+62 CIINQPAVSW
-72 EDENVLFQM
+72 EDENILYEM
-81 EARNFTDMFKTDYT
+81 EARNFTDMFNTDFT

-105 WLEDVAKYWKAIFL
+105 ALEDVCKYWKSVML
-119 FSGYDKKKNVPIIQ
+119 FSWFNKKRKVPIVQ

-146 SLLVEDYPF
+146 SLLVRDYPF
-155 FGFDRVITRQELEKL
+155 FGFDRVVTRQELEKL
-170 PVAANK
+170 PISANK
-176 EFKEM
+176 EFKEL
-181 ILNHYDV
+181 ILHNYDV

-202 IATCYNSTTGHYTI
+202 IATCYNPNTWHYTI
-216 HYHYTYIYDEETGE
+216 HYHYTYIYDEESWE

-236 LMLCDQILDIYDVPE
+236 LMLSDMIMDIYDVPE
-251 TNNVIPV
+251 TDNVIPV
-258 AVYGFAYDAQD
+258 SVMWFAYDAPD
-269 WRGTSL
+269 WWGISL
-275 CNIVEDGH
+275 CDIIEDWH

-294 IKVTREAMGG
+294 IKVTREAMWG

-310 QVFMNNINTLKNQ
+310 QIFMNNINTLKNQ

-350 TQISTDLYNSLWM
+350 TQISSDLYNSLWM

-408 QNQILAYGTKEFAE
+408 QNQILSYWTKEFAE
-422 LYRDFML
+422 LYRDFIK
-429 YHRRN
+429 YYWRDA
-434 SSKKVIRRVNNG
+434 SKKAIRRVNNG
-446 LSGTY
+446 LSWTY
-451 KKVNKNDI
+451 KKITKKDI
-459 KWDFSIMIVDPIL
+459 KWDFSIMVVDPLL
-472 RDIMYQ
+472 RDIIYQ
-478 EKKAAY
+478 EKKNAY
-484 VEQYNMLVSDPK
+484 MEQYQMLVNDPR
-496 TPPFL
+496 TQPFL

-521 SVTELQPEEY
+521 WISELNLEEY
-531 QCKMDVLL
+531 QCKEDVLL
-539 LNQDMSIYIPQN
+539 LNQNQPIYIPMN
-551 ANVQM
+551 ANIQM

-566 TDAKFRAIQALQYM
+566 TDAKNRAIQALQYM
-580 VSKGLGSTETNMAA
+580 LSQWLGTQEMNTAA
-594 QPKVTDFK
+594 QPKVTDFQ
-602 MAWMEWMQ
+602 MAGEKWNPLTN
-610 DSMGINYDT
+610 INYDT

-625 WTGFSEWSRA
+625 GTGMSEWSRA
-635 NWSQNKGESLNVW
+635 NWSSHNENLNVGG
-648 WMQSLDVSNGI
+648 MQNLDVSNWVG
-659 W
+659 

>member
-1 MVKLT
+1 
-6 DELRT
+6 
-11 KIIWE
+11 
-16 YRHGFEANRSKNSLF
+16 
-31 QSQKDIYS
+31 
-39 TKRNDELLRSQIFW
+39 
-53 SCLRTMQAT
+53 MQAT
-62 CIVNEPDVSR
+62 CIINEPDVSW
-72 EDENVLFQM
+72 EDENVLYQM
-81 EARNFTDMFKTDYT
+81 EARNFTDMYKTDYQ
-95 NEHWDFDRYM
+95 NENWWFDRYM
-105 WLEDVAKYWKAIFL
+105 WLEDVCKYWKAVFL
-119 FSGYDKKKNVPIIQ
+119 FSGYDNKKNVPTIQ

-146 SLLVEDYPF
+146 SLLVKDYPF
-155 FGFDRVITRQELEKL
+155 FGFDRIVTRKQLEEL
-170 PVAANK
+170 PVSANK

-181 ILNHYDV
+181 ILHHYDV
-188 YINGLETE
+188 YINGLKTE

-202 IATCYNSTTGHYTI
+202 IDTCYNNTTGHYTI
-216 HYHYTYIYDEETGE
+216 HYHYTYIYDEDTKE

-236 LMLCDQILDIYDVPE
+236 LMLCDQIMDIYDVPE
-251 TNNVIPV
+251 TDNIIPI
-258 AVYGFAYDAQD
+258 AVYGFAYDSQD
-269 WRGTSL
+269 WWWTSL
-275 CNIVEDGH
+275 VNIIEDWH

-294 IKVTREAMGG
+294 IKVTREAMWG

-331 VKMRDLTK
+331 VKMRDMTK

-350 TQISTDLYNSLWM
+350 SQISSDLYNSLGM

-408 QNQILAYGTKEFAE
+408 QNQILSYWTKDFAE

-429 YHRRN
+429 YHWRN
-434 SSKKVIRRVNNG
+434 SSKKVIRRVNNW
-446 LSGTY
+446 LSWTY
-451 KKVNKNDI
+451 KKVSKRDI
-459 KWDFSIMIVDPIL
+459 RGDFSIMIVDPIMK
-472 RDIMYQ
+472 DIIYS
-478 EKKAAY
+478 EKKNAY
-484 VEQYNMLVSDPK
+484 MEQYNMLVSDPK

-506 KAIAYYNGLDESEID
+506 RAIAYYNWLDESEID
-521 SVTELQPEEY
+521 SITEMSPEDY

-539 LNQDMSIYIPQN
+539 LNQNISIYIPQN
-551 ANVQM
+551 ANIQM
-556 RLWYYNRADD
+556 RLWYYNRAED

-580 VSKGLGSTETNMAA
+580 VQQWLGTTEWNMAA

-602 MAWMEWMQ
+602 AAWENNNPLT
-610 DSMGINYDT
+610 DINFDT

-625 WTGFSEWSRA
+625 WTWMSEGSRV
-635 NWSQNKGESLNVW
+635 NWSQHKWDSLNVS
-648 WMQSLDVSNGI
+648 WMQSIDTSNGI
-659 W
+659 G

>member
-1 MVKLT
+1 MQIT
-6 DELRT
+6 DQLQQKILR
-11 KIIWE
+11 E
-16 YRHGFEANRSKNSLF
+16 YEHGYNANRSKNLLF
-31 QSQKDIYS
+31 ESQKDLFAV
-39 TKRNDELLRSQIFW
+39 KKNNEQLRSQIYW
-53 SCLRTMQAT
+53 SVQRTIQAT
-62 CIVNEPDVSR
+62 CIINEPDVTW
-72 EDENVLFQM
+72 EDEDILFQQ
-81 EARNFTDMFKTDYT
+81 EARNFTDMYRSDFIKQ
-95 NEHWDFDRYM
+95 NWDFDRYIG
-105 WLEDVAKYWKAIFL
+105 LEDVCKYWKFVQL
-119 FSGYDKKKNVPIIQ
+119 FTGFDNDTLTPTVQ

-146 SLLVEDYPF
+146 SLLVKDYPF
-155 FGFDRVITRQELEKL
+155 FWFDRVITREQLDKL
-170 PVAANK
+170 PVAAN
-176 EFKEM
+176 ENFKEM
-181 ILNHYDV
+181 IIHNYDV

-202 IATCYNSTTGHYTI
+202 ISTCYNSTTGHYTI
-216 HYHYTYIYDEETGE
+216 HYHYTYIYDEETKE

-251 TNNVIPV
+251 TDNVIPI

-269 WRGTSL
+269 WWGTSL
-275 CNIVEDGH
+275 VNIIEDWH

-294 IKVTREAMGG
+294 IKVTREAMWG

-350 TQISTDLYNSLWM
+350 SQISSDLYNSLGM

-408 QNQILAYGTKEFAE
+408 QNQILSYWTKDFAE

-429 YHRRN
+429 YHWRN
-434 SSKKVIRRVNNG
+434 SSKKVIRRVNNW
-446 LSGTY
+446 LSWTY
-451 KKVNKNDI
+451 KKVSKKDI
-459 KWDFSIMIVDPIL
+459 KWDFSIMIVDPIMK
-472 RDIMYQ
+472 DIIYQ
-478 EKKAAY
+478 EKKNVY
-484 VEQYNMLVSDPK
+484 MGQYNMLVSDPR

-506 KAIAYYNGLDESEID
+506 RAIAYYDGLDESEID
-521 SVTELQPEEY
+521 SVTEMSPEDY

-539 LNQDMSIYIPQN
+539 LNQNVNIFIPQN
-551 ANVQM
+551 ANIQM
-556 RLWYYNRADD
+556 RLWYYNRAED

-580 VSKGLGSTETNMAA
+580 VQQWLWTTEMNMAE

-602 MAWMEWMQ
+602 SAWENN
-610 DSMGINYDT
+610 DPLNINYDT
-619 VNNLDS
+619 VNNVDS
-625 WTGFSEWSRA
+625 WTWMSEWSRVNRSSH
-635 NWSQNKGESLNVW
+635 NWDSLNVGG
-648 WMQSLDVSNGI
+648 MQNLNVSNGMG
-659 W
+659 

>member
-1 MVKLT
+1 MKLT
-6 DELRT
+6 DELYQ
-11 KIIWE
+11 KIMWE
-16 YRHGFEANRSKNSLF
+16 YRHWYEANRSKNALF
-31 QSQKDIYS
+31 QTQKDIYS

-53 SCLRTMQAT
+53 SCARTMQAT
-62 CIVNEPDVSR
+62 CIVNEPDVSW
-72 EDENVLFQM
+72 EDENVLYQM

-105 WLEDVAKYWKAIFL
+105 GLEDVCKYWKAVFL
-119 FSGYDKKKNVPIIQ
+119 FSGYNKKKNVPIVQ

-146 SLLVEDYPF
+146 SLLVDQYPF
-155 FGFDRVITRQELEKL
+155 FGFDRVITRKELEEL
-170 PVAANK
+170 PVATNK
-176 EFKEM
+176 DFKEM

-188 YINGLETE
+188 YVNGMETE
-196 DAFLRS
+196 DAFLRNIS
-202 IATCYNSTTGHYTI
+202 TCYNTYTGHYTI
-216 HYHYTYIYDEETGE
+216 HYHYTYIYDEESKE

-236 LMLCDQILDIYDVPE
+236 LMLADHILDIYDVPE
-251 TNNVIPV
+251 TNNIIPV
-258 AVYGFAYDAQD
+258 AVYGFAYDTQD
-269 WRGTSL
+269 WRWTSL
-275 CNIVEDGH
+275 CNIVEDWH

-294 IKVTREAMGG
+294 IKVTREAMWW

-310 QVFMNNINTLKNQ
+310 QIFLNNINTLKNQ
-323 SIKNRWFP
+323 SIKNRWYP

-376 TAQWLGLSSNS
+376 TAQWLGLSDNS

-408 QNQILAYGTKEFAE
+408 QNSILAYGTKQFAE
-422 LYRDFML
+422 LYRCFML
-429 YHRRN
+429 YYRRN
-434 SSKKVIRRVNNG
+434 SSKKVIRRVNNW

-459 KWDFSIMIVDPIL
+459 KGDFSIMIVDPIL
-472 RDIMYQ
+472 RDIIYQ
-478 EKKAAY
+478 EKKWAY
-484 VEQYNMLVSDPK
+484 IEQYNMLVSDPK

-506 KAIAYYNGLDESEID
+506 RAIAYYNGLDESEID
-521 SVTELQPEEY
+521 SITELQPEEY

-539 LNQDMSIYIPQN
+539 LNQDVSIYIPQN
-551 ANVQM
+551 ANIQM
-556 RLWYYNRADD
+556 RLWYYNRAED
-566 TDAKFRAIQALQYM
+566 TDAKQRAIQALQYM
-580 VSKGLGSTETNMAA
+580 VQQGLGTTDMNMAS

-602 MAWMEWMQ
+602 MAGMEWME
-610 DSMGINYDT
+610 DSINYDT

-625 WTGFSEWSRA
+625 GTGMSKWSRV
-635 NWSQNKGESLNVW
+635 NWSRDKWDTLNVW
-648 WMQSLDVSNGI
+648 WMQNLNVSNWIG
-659 W
+659 

>member
-6 DELRT
+6 EELRQ
-11 KIIWE
+11 KILWE
-16 YRHGFEANRSKNSLF
+16 YRHGYEANRSKNSLF
-31 QSQKDIYS
+31 MSQKDIYS

-53 SCLRTMQAT
+53 SVSRTMQAT
-62 CIVNEPDVSR
+62 CIINEPDVSR
-72 EDENVLFQM
+72 EDENVLYQM
-81 EARNFTDMFKTDYT
+81 EARNFTEMYKTDYV
-95 NEHWDFDRYM
+95 NENWAFDRYM
-105 WLEDVAKYWKAIFL
+105 WLEDICKYWKAIFL
-119 FSGYDKKKNVPIIQ
+119 FSGYDNKKNVPTIQ

-146 SLLVEDYPF
+146 SLLVKNYPF
-155 FGFDRVITRQELEKL
+155 FGFDRVITYKQLEEL
-170 PVAANK
+170 PVSANK
-176 EFKEM
+176 EFKEQIM
-181 ILNHYDV
+181 WNYDT
-188 YINGLETE
+188 YIDGLTTQ
-196 DAFLRS
+196 DAFLRN
-202 IATCYNSTTGHYTI
+202 ICTCYNSSTGHYTI
-216 HYHYTYIYDEETGE
+216 HYHYTYIYDEDTKE

-236 LMLCDQILDIYDVPE
+236 LMLCDQIMDIYDVPE
-251 TNNVIPV
+251 TDNIIPI

-269 WRGTSL
+269 WWGTSL
-275 CNIVEDGH
+275 VNIIEDGH

-294 IKVTREAMGG
+294 IKVTREAMWG

-331 VKMRDLTK
+331 VKMRDITK

-350 TQISTDLYNSLWM
+350 TQISTDLYNSLGM

-408 QNQILAYGTKEFAE
+408 QNQILSYWTKDFAE

-429 YHRRN
+429 YHWRN
-434 SSKKVIRRVNNG
+434 SSKKVIRKTNNW
-446 LSGTY
+446 LSWTY
-451 KKVNKNDI
+451 KKITKKDI
-459 KWDFSIMIVDPIL
+459 RGDFALMVVDPIL
-472 RDIMYQ
+472 KDIIYQ

-484 VEQYNMLVSDPK
+484 MEQYNMLVSDPR

-506 KAIAYYNGLDESEID
+506 RAISYYNWLDESEID
-521 SVTELQPEEY
+521 SITEMSPEDY
-531 QCKMDVLL
+531 QCKQDVLL
-539 LNQDMSIYIPQN
+539 LNQNVSIYIPVN
-551 ANVQM
+551 CNVQM
-556 RLWYYNRADD
+556 RLWYYNRAED

-580 VSKGLGSTETNMAA
+580 VSQWLWKEEMNMAA
-594 QPKVTDFK
+594 QPKVTDFQT
-602 MAWMEWMQ
+602 AWENNNPLTN
-610 DSMGINYDT
+610 INYDT

-625 WTGFSEWSRA
+625 WTWMSAGSRMNA
-635 NWSQNKGESLNVW
+635 RKDDSLNVSG
-648 WMQSLDVSNGI
+648 MQSIDTSNGLG
-659 W
+659 